1 MKKIDTWRRR
11 MSWFRSAGGEKVKY
25 TTQYDKMT
33 KQPVGSLVITLGIPT
48 TISMLVTNIY
58 NMVDTMFVGK
68 LGTSASGAVGI
79 VFGFM
84 SILQAFGFLF
94 GQGAGSII
102 SRRLGNKDED
112 SASVVAS
119 TAFFSSMFMGL
130 LIGILGTVFNT
141 KMVYLLGSTDTIL
154 PYAKTY
160 SLFIM
165 AAAPFMTST
174 FTMNNIL
181 RFEGKAS
188 LSMVGLMT
196 GAILNMVGDPILMF
210 GLDMGIAGAGLSTAI
225 SQFVSF
231 CVLLSMFLSGKTQ
244 SKLSVRK
251 ITREFNVL
259 FDIVAT
265 GFPSLVRQGLQAV
278 STMILNQQ
286 ARIYGDAAVAAM
298 SIVSRISFFIFA
310 VGLGIG
316 QGFQPVCG
324 FNYGARKFSRVKEA
338 FSFTLVAGE
347 VLLGMFAVAG
357 LLFSN
362 QAIAVFRDDAEV
374 IAFGTPALRY
384 QCMALFLNP
393 LIVLSNMTLQS
404 TGQRAWATF
413 LSMMRS
419 GLYLIPMIYILTY
432 TMGARGIQLAQ
443 PVSDVLSFATALPVI
458 VNFIRKLPEDERET
472 VCIDKV

>member
-1 MKKIDTWRRR
+1 MKKIDTGRRR

-33 KQPVGSLVITLGIPT
+33 KQPVGSLVIKLGIPT
-48 TISMLVTNIY
+48 TLSMLVTNIY

-458 VNFIRKLPEDERET
+458 VNFIRKLPEDG
-472 VCIDKV
+472 

>member
-1 MKKIDTWRRR
+1 
-11 MSWFRSAGGEKVKY
+11 MSWFCSAGGEKVKY

-160 SLFIM
+160 SLFIL

-196 GAILNMVGDPILMF
+196 GAILNMVGDPILM
-210 GLDMGIAGAGLSTAI
+210 
-225 SQFVSF
+225 
-231 CVLLSMFLSGKTQ
+231 
-244 SKLSVRK
+244 
-251 ITREFNVL
+251 
-259 FDIVAT
+259 
-265 GFPSLVRQGLQAV
+265 
-278 STMILNQQ
+278 
-286 ARIYGDAAVAAM
+286 
-298 SIVSRISFFIFA
+298 
-310 VGLGIG
+310 
-316 QGFQPVCG
+316 
-324 FNYGARKFSRVKEA
+324 
-338 FSFTLVAGE
+338 
-347 VLLGMFAVAG
+347 
-357 LLFSN
+357 
-362 QAIAVFRDDAEV
+362 
-374 IAFGTPALRY
+374 
-384 QCMALFLNP
+384 
-393 LIVLSNMTLQS
+393 
-404 TGQRAWATF
+404 
-413 LSMMRS
+413 
-419 GLYLIPMIYILTY
+419 
-432 TMGARGIQLAQ
+432 
-443 PVSDVLSFATALPVI
+443 
-458 VNFIRKLPEDERET
+458 
-472 VCIDKV
+472 

>member
-33 KQPVGSLVITLGIPT
+33 KQPVGSLVIKLGIPT
-48 TISMLVTNIY
+48 TLSMLVTNIY

-458 VNFIRKLPEDERET
+458 VNFIRKLPEDG
-472 VCIDKV
+472 

>member
-1 MKKIDTWRRR
+1 MKKIDTGRRR
-11 MSWFRSAGGEKVKY
+11 MNWFRSAGGEKVKY

-165 AAAPFMTST
+165 VAAPFMTST

-458 VNFIRKLPEDERET
+458 VNFIRKLPEDG
-472 VCIDKV
+472 

>member
-1 MKKIDTWRRR
+1 
-11 MSWFRSAGGEKVKY
+11 MSWFRSAEGEKVKY

-102 SRRLGNKDED
+102 SRRLGNKDEE

-160 SLFIM
+160 SLFIL

-324 FNYGARKFSRVKEA
+324 FNYGAKKFSRVKEA

-458 VNFIRKLPEDERET
+458 VNFIRKLPEDR
-472 VCIDKV
+472 

>member
-1 MKKIDTWRRR
+1 MKKIDTGRRR
-11 MSWFRSAGGEKVKY
+11 MNWFRSAGGEKVKY